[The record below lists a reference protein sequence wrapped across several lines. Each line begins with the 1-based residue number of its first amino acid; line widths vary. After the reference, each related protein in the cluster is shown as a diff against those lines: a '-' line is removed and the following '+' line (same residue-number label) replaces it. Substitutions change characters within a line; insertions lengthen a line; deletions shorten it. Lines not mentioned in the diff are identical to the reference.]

1 MTKRIKVVAC
11 TGEENTAKYQIP
23 PEIISPGFTVDFET
37 TRFPV
42 WPDNYVDYR
51 LVQLSIL
58 DVALSAEREGFD
70 AVFVCDSTDLG
81 LAEVRSALSIPVVG
95 GGQATLQ
102 VGLALGRRLGI
113 VTVWPR
119 DVRFWYDDMLREYEM
134 SDKLAGVRHITR
146 FDELQTLGSDE
157 SWLKR
162 MWNHQDDFLAR
173 VEEQCRLVIDED
185 GADVV
190 MFGCTCMAAIRDA
203 MQGRLEVPLL
213 SPVHTGYQLTEL
225 LVRLGLRHSK
235 KTFGQMGP
243 VTRSMIHPMIEEAAS
258 RQTIM
263 EFAPAGGD

>member
-11 TGEENTAKYQIP
+11 TGEENTAKFQIP
-23 PEIISPGFTVDFET
+23 QEIISPGFEVDFET
-37 TRFPV
+37 TKFPV

-58 DVALSAEREGFD
+58 DVALSAEKEGFD

-81 LAEVRSALSIPVVG
+81 LAEVRSALKIPAIG
-95 GGQATLQ
+95 GGLATLQ
-102 VGLALGRRLGI
+102 VGLGLGRRLGV

-119 DVRFWYDDMLREYEM
+119 DVRFWYDDMLREYELT
-134 SDKLAGVRHITR
+134 DKVAGIRHVTR
-146 FDELQTLGSDE
+146 YDELQTLGSEE

-162 MWNHQDDFLAR
+162 MWNQQDKFLGR

-190 MFGCTCMAAIRDA
+190 MLGCTCMAAIRDA
-203 MQGRLEVPLL
+203 MQARLEVPVL
-213 SPVHTGYQLTEL
+213 SPVHTGYQFTEM
-225 LVRLGLRHSK
+225 LVTLGLSHSK
-235 KTFGQMGP
+235 KTYGQMGP
-243 VTRSMIHPMIEEAAS
+243 VTREMIRPMIAEAAS